1 MIVVGSGSF
10 IFKQLW
16 RDSVRRS
23 PLGADA
29 TGSALRNLRY
39 KDDWPPF
46 LLLTELYT
54 QTLLT
59 MTDDEFFSSTPRTG
73 STAARN
79 PFIIGE
85 VVLFS
90 QRLLN
95 IAFYLYWNEDANS
108 IQSST
113 IPGLPI
119 SLELVRE
126 RFTKCLQAI
135 HARDSRRPFT
145 PPNHWLMMDQLDV
158 RSFVEAAIIEEQQL
172 DDDND
177 VSQKLSKREL
187 AYISP
192 RLGILNNIPFAIPFE
207 SRVSILRSFIRN
219 DQSKQNASEFW
230 NRHPSQKVIIRRNR
244 VAEDGFDRLNDLGAA
259 WKGRLAITFI
269 DQFGQEEAGIDG
281 GGVFKEF
288 LTSLSR
294 EVFDTNRGLWLATQ
308 QQELYPNSHS
318 YAKEPHQLNWYRFIG
333 RVLGKALYE
342 GILVDVSFAGF
353 FLAKW
358 LGKQSFLDDLA
369 SLDPELYQGL
379 IFLKNYAGNP
389 EDLSLDFSIN
399 EEGKCIVCV
408 FQRYRDH
415 VLVDL
420 GTTRTVEL
428 KPGGS
433 SIPVTKDNRLEYIYL
448 VSYYRLTGQ
457 IKKQCDAFFEG
468 LSEIIDPKWLRMFNQ
483 QELRI
488 LVGGAEEPIDV
499 DDWQA
504 NSVYGGLFDENHP
517 TVNMFWNVVKSLDS
531 QRRGQLLRFVTSCS
545 RPPLLGFKELNP
557 KFAIR
562 DAGVDTSR
570 LPTAST
576 CIPLYSDEETMRK
589 KLMHAINSGAGFD
602 LS

>member
-1 MIVVGSGSF
+1 
-10 IFKQLW
+10 
-16 RDSVRRS
+16 
-23 PLGADA
+23 
-29 TGSALRNLRY
+29 
-39 KDDWPPF
+39 
-46 LLLTELYT
+46 
-54 QTLLT
+54 
-59 MTDDEFFSSTPRTG
+59 
-73 STAARN
+73 
-79 PFIIGE
+79 
-85 VVLFS
+85 
-90 QRLLN
+90 
-95 IAFYLYWNEDANS
+95 
-108 IQSST
+108 
-113 IPGLPI
+113 
-119 SLELVRE
+119 
-126 RFTKCLQAI
+126 
-135 HARDSRRPFT
+135 
-145 PPNHWLMMDQLDV
+145 
-158 RSFVEAAIIEEQQL
+158 
-172 DDDND
+172 
-177 VSQKLSKREL
+177 
-187 AYISP
+187 
-192 RLGILNNIPFAIPFE
+192 
-207 SRVSILRSFIRN
+207 
-219 DQSKQNASEFW
+219 
-230 NRHPSQKVIIRRNR
+230 
-244 VAEDGFDRLNDLGAA
+244 
-259 WKGRLAITFI
+259 
-269 DQFGQEEAGIDG
+269 
-281 GGVFKEF
+281 
-288 LTSLSR
+288 
-294 EVFDTNRGLWLATQ
+294 
-308 QQELYPNSHS
+308 
-318 YAKEPHQLNWYRFIG
+318 HQLNWYRFIG

-379 IFLKNYAGNP
+379 IFLKNYA
-389 EDLSLDFSIN
+389 
-399 EEGKCIVCV
+399 
-408 FQRYRDH
+408 
-415 VLVDL
+415 DL

-499 DDWQA
+499 DDWRA

-517 TVNMFWNVVKSLDS
+517 TVNMFWNVVESLDS